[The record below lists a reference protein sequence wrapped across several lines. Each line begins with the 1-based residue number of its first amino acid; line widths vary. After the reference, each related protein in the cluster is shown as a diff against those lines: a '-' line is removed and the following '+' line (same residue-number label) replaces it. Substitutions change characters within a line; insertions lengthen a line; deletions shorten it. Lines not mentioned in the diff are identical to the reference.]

1 MKLNIKIDTNVEEPE
16 ALITTARMTEEV
28 NRVADFIS
36 GLDNAATVILGMKDG
51 KQNCWNRM
59 RWSEFIRKTVKYL
72 PEQTVICTRS
82 GCGCM
87 NWKNVW
93 TTGLSGFPIRKL

>member
-36 GLDNAATVILGMKDG
+36 GLDDAATVILGMKDEKNRIAGTGCTGQNLYG
-51 KQNCWNRM
+51 KR
-59 RWSEFIRKTVKYL
+59 
-72 PEQTVICTRS
+72 
-82 GCGCM
+82 
-87 NWKNVW
+87 
-93 TTGLSGFPIRKL
+93 